1 MAFAQLA
8 MHENELLC
16 SCRGGGTGSA
26 AVKELEHKNDPAGP
40 VSWFEFSHS
49 ESSTARAET

>member
-1 MAFAQLA
+1 MAFAQPA
-8 MHENELLC
+8 MQENELLC
-16 SCRGGGTGSA
+16 SCRGCVSGSA
-26 AVKELEHKNDPAGP
+26 AVKELVHKNDPAGP